1 LVSCLGYFWA
11 SVPAVAEAQARDG
24 LRRNSRQTARAPQQA
39 AVDGAAS
46 PASRRAID
54 AVYQLAASANSVG
67 QLEQAMEQCSQLR
80 QQSLSAED
88 TQYVRQL
95 QAWLLNRR
103 GEAYSTAAER
113 AMDQQQE
120 AEAVR
125 LERLAIA
132 DFTAATEI
140 DQQWRAFHN
149 RGVSLAI
156 LGKYDEAIASFGQAI
171 ELNPTFP
178 NARFN
183 RAELWLETGRYD
195 LAEKDY
201 AEVVRLDSRDVAAR
215 IGRGLA
221 LFYLTRFEEA
231 RAELDAAIE
240 LQPEN
245 AIAHAD
251 RADLHAF
258 MGRWEEAAQDYR
270 AAIQLDRQLGRAY
283 QSAAWLMATCPDQ
296 RYRDVQ
302 LALRSAERA
311 LELDGAT
318 DYRYLDT
325 LAAAQASAGQ
335 FPEAIQ
341 SVEQAI
347 AVAPADVRPELQQR
361 LTLYQAQRPFRD
373 EAR

>member
-1 LVSCLGYFWA
+1 
-11 SVPAVAEAQARDG
+11 VPAVADAQARDH
-24 LRRNSRQTARAPQQA
+24 LRRAARPAAARAPQQSTPDA
-39 AVDGAAS
+39 PTSAD
-46 PASRRAID
+46 SRQAID
-54 AVYQLAASANSVG
+54 AVYQLAASADSVA
-67 QLEQAMEQCSQLR
+67 QLEQALEQCTQLR

-88 TQYVRQL
+88 VKYVRQL

-113 AMDQQQE
+113 AMDKAQE

-132 DFTAATEI
+132 DFTAATEV
-140 DQQWRAFHN
+140 DRQWRAFHN
-149 RGVSLAI
+149 CGVSWAM
-156 LGKYDEAIASFGQAI
+156 LGKYDDAIASFGQAI
-171 ELNPTFP
+171 ELNPTFA

-183 RAELWLETGRYD
+183 RAELSLETGRYD

-201 AEVVRLDSRDVAAR
+201 AGVIRLDSSDVAAH
-215 IGRGLA
+215 IGRGHA
-221 LFYLTRFEEA
+221 LFYLTRFDEA
-231 RAELDAAIE
+231 LAEFDVAIQ
-240 LQPEN
+240 LQPDN
-245 AIAHAD
+245 AVAHAD

-270 AAIQLDRQLGRAY
+270 AAIQLDRNLGRAY
-283 QSAAWLMATCPDQ
+283 QSAAWLMATCPDP

-335 FPEAIQ
+335 FPPAIEAI
-341 SVEQAI
+341 EQAI

-361 LTLYQAQRPFRD
+361 LRLYQAKRPFRD